1 MASRR
6 TKSISTKV
14 TPEEYAYLVA
24 LAGDETISEWARGV
38 LLRSHAPSATET
50 AVLAE
55 LLALRTILL
64 NLNYAMCAGE
74 APSADAMQRFITLAD
89 QDKLRLAH
97 ERLQAAMTDI
107 TGRQS

>member
-14 TPEEYAYLVA
+14 TPEEYARMAV

-38 LLRSHAPSATET
+38 LLRAGAPSASET
-50 AVLAE
+50 TLLAE

-64 NLNYAMCAGE
+64 NVHFAISGGEPLNAE
-74 APSADAMQRFITLAD
+74 AMQRLITRAD
-89 QDKLRLAH
+89 EDKLQLAH
-97 ERLQAAMTDI
+97 ERLQTAIAGI